1 MNKYIQA
8 YTILYFLNL
17 LGILFCSLI
26 VNAIFYD
33 SLT

>member
-17 LGILFCSLI
+17 LCILFCSLI
-26 VNAIFYD
+26 VNAIFYY
-33 SLT
+33 SLA